1 MFKLRL
7 ARGCRTSCCLE
18 IDGVVVAHVLR
29 LEYENSGNQQT
40 MSIVMDH
47 LDVKKLREA
56 CDRAIQKAETVEQR
70 FATYGLPT
78 KITGKEDD

>member
-1 MFKLRL
+1 
-7 ARGCRTSCCLE
+7 
-18 IDGVVVAHVLR
+18 
-29 LEYENSGNQQT
+29 